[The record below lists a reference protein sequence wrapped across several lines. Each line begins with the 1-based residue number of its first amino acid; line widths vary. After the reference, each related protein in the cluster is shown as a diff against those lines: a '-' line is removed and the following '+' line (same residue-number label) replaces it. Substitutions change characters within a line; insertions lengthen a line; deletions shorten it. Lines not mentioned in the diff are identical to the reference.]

1 MGDVKRIEREI
12 EELSQTEF
20 SELREWII
28 ERDWQA
34 WDSQIEQD
42 ARAGK
47 LDALINKS
55 KDDYRSG
62 RAQEL

>member
-20 SELREWII
+20 SELRDWII
-28 ERDWQA
+28 ERDSRA

-47 LDALINKS
+47 LDELIS
-55 KDDYRSG
+55 KAEDDYRSG